1 MSKAAKARNA
11 DRRRWRVLIPD
22 GDSPFALLVAQ
33 SLKRGDPSMQIHAAY
48 VDPHALVRF
57 SRYVDRCLPMPAEGT
72 VDYLYE
78 LLKHQQYDLVLPVS
92 GPGIAFV
99 ARHYALL
106 GDLARIAMIPQSSL
120 LDLVNDKWTF
130 FQALHQA
137 GVPVPPTVLVD
148 APSCAEQLQLGVP
161 LILKPRHGSGGQGI
175 VKFAN
180 EAEFKPRE
188 QEFMGDGHPYIMQV
202 FIEGYDIGR
211 SVLACNGRVLA
222 STVQQPTRRGFRP
235 TGPLHFLRDKAVEEM
250 ADHVVAALN
259 WTGVAHIDLRYDERT
274 ATPMVIEMNA
284 RYWSSMMGSL
294 VAGVNFPLEQVRA
307 SLIGPQD
314 SSPSARDV
322 HYVKITDWPSYYLEH
337 RTPLSHSNL
346 SFNLNDPVAKLMKWL
361 RPSSSMG
368 RGGA

>member
-1 MSKAAKARNA
+1 MIKANQPRAT
-11 DRRRWRVLIPD
+11 DRSNWRVLIPD

-33 SLKRGDPSMQIHAAY
+33 SLKRGDPSIRIHATY
-48 VDPHALVRF
+48 VDPHALARF
-57 SRYVDRCLPMPAEGT
+57 SRYVDRCFPLGYT
-72 VDYLYE
+72 DTSGRLC
-78 LLKHQQYDLVLPVS
+78 KHLERVPYDLVLPVS

-99 ARHYALL
+99 AQHHALL
-106 GDLARIAMIPQSSL
+106 GNLARIAMIPELGQL
-120 LDLVNDKWTF
+120 ELVNDKWTF

-148 APSCAEQLQLGVP
+148 APSCAERLQQGVA
-161 LILKPRHGSGGQGI
+161 LILKPRQGSGGQGI
-175 VKFAN
+175 VKLAN
-180 EAEFKPRE
+180 AAEFKSRA
-188 QEFMGDGHPYIMQV
+188 QEFMGPDHPYIMQA

-211 SVLACNGRVLA
+211 SVLAFNGRVLA
-222 STVQQPTRRGFRP
+222 STVQQPSRRGFRP
-235 TGPLHFLRDKAVEEM
+235 TGPPHFLRDNAVEEM

-259 WTGVAHIDLRYDERT
+259 WTGVAHVDLRYDELT

-307 SLIGPQD
+307 SVLGPQD
-314 SSPSARDV
+314 RSPSPQDV
-322 HYVKITDWPSYYLEH
+322 HYVKITDWPSYYLER

-368 RGGA
+368 HGGA